1 MNPRARFHGF
11 KQHHPTCLLLLACS
25 ILGGCSTNYMIR
37 FSSAEVQ
44 QALNRKL
51 PISKSKFLLSATVQ
65 SVEVELTEG
74 ADRIL
79 LRPRVVVSIAG
90 QKALGGQAL
99 VEGRIR
105 YVPETAEFF
114 FDGKVVE
121 ATIAG
126 LPQAMMPVAEEVVA
140 KCGEAYLTTTP
151 VYRLKQTDFKQSLA
165 RMLLKSVRVRAGR
178 LEVMLGLR

>member
-1 MNPRARFHGF
+1 MIPDQSFAGRAQRLWLV
-11 KQHHPTCLLLLACS
+11 LLVSSVAAACS
-25 ILGGCSTNYMIR
+25 TSYTIR
-37 FSSAEVQ
+37 FSAAEVQ

-51 PISKSKFLLSATVQ
+51 PISKTKFLVSATVQ

-79 LRPRVVVSIAG
+79 LRPQVVLSIAG
-90 QKALGGQAL
+90 QQALGGQAL
-99 VEGRIR
+99 VEGRLR
-105 YVPETAEFF
+105 YVPDTAEFF

-126 LPQAMMPVAEEVVA
+126 LPQAMLPVAEEVVA

-151 VYRLKQTDFKQSLA
+151 IYRLKQSDFKQSLA
-165 RMLLKSVRVRAGR
+165 RMLLKSVRVRAGQM
-178 LEVMLGLR
+178 EVVLGLP